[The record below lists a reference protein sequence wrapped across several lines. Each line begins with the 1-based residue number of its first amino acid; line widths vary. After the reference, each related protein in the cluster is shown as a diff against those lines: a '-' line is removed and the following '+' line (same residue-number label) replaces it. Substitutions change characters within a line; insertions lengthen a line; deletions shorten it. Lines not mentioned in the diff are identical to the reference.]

1 MSLTKLLDKIAG
13 RHQERQQNRKA
24 DYRSLVTAIADGK
37 EPDPELVDQILT
49 DSGKALD
56 DLRTAVELLTK
67 RRELRRAVDQ
77 ESKLMKEREQID
89 RRIQQAGAELTAAEQ
104 RHQEATHPL
113 LCRRDEIRD
122 ALFEAER
129 AKREL
134 ERTCADEDLLS
145 ELVATNATLANLRSL
160 ATELDQ
166 KITAHRQRAIDLRT
180 AAHQLLNPREVSTR
194 DEQLA
199 KAEAADLRS
208 RAENNEAQI
217 PGLEKQLASVREQ
230 IATSERTDATLRN
243 RQLVP

>member
-13 RHQERQQNRKA
+13 RHQERQQTRKA

-37 EPDPELVDQILT
+37 EPDPELVDQILA
-49 DSGKALD
+49 DSGKTLD

-67 RRELRRAVDQ
+67 RGELRHAVDQ

-104 RHQEATHPL
+104 RHQEITHPL

-134 ERTCADEDLLS
+134 ERTCADEDLKA
-145 ELVATNATLANLRSL
+145 ELTSTATTLVNLRNQ
-160 ATELDQ
+160 ATELEQ
-166 KITAHRQRAIDLRT
+166 RIAMHRQRATDLRT

-194 DEQLA
+194 DESA
-199 KAEAADLRS
+199 ARAEAT
-208 RAENNEAQI
+208 I
-217 PGLEKQLASVREQ
+217 PELERQLKSVRVRITENV
-230 IATSERTDATLRN
+230 RTESTLRN
-243 RQLVP
+243 RLLVP

>member
-1 MSLTKLLDKIAG
+1 MSLTKLFDKIAG
-13 RHQERQQNRKA
+13 RHQERQQHRKA
-24 DYRSLVTAIADGK
+24 DHRSLVTAIADGK
-37 EPDPELVDQILT
+37 EPDPELVDQILA
-49 DSGKALD
+49 DNNKSLD

-67 RRELRRAVDQ
+67 RRELRKAVDQ
-77 ESKLMKEREQID
+77 QAKLMKEREQID

-145 ELVATNATLANLRSL
+145 ELASTTATLANLRTQ
-160 ATELDQ
+160 AAELEQ

-180 AAHQLLNPREVSTR
+180 VAHQLLNPREVSTR
-194 DEQLA
+194 DESAA

-217 PGLEKQLASVREQ
+217 PDLKKQLDSVHNQITASGQ
-230 IATSERTDATLRN
+230 TDAVLRS
-243 RQLVP
+243 RLLAP